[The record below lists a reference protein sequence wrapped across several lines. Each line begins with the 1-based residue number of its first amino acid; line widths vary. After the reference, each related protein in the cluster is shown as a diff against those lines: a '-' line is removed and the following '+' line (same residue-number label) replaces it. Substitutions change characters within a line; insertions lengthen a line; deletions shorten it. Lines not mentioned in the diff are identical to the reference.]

1 MPFFEGIDDIGDV
14 FDEVENLSPK
24 WNLLA
29 TKLRLRN
36 HAVENI
42 QLKYSDGMNSLNET
56 LKEWLKLN
64 YNHQKYGRPSW
75 RRLAEAVW
83 SLDYRLFEEIVR
95 NHAGETMQL
104 LNM

>member
-1 MPFFEGIDDIGDV
+1 M
-14 FDEVENLSPK
+14 ENLSPK

-36 HAVENI
+36 RAVENI
-42 QLKYSDGMNSLNET
+42 QHKYSDDLSSLNEI

-75 RRLAEAVW
+75 RRLAEAVR
-83 SLDYRLFEEIVR
+83 SLDYSLFEEIAR
-95 NHAGETMQL
+95 NHGGEIVLIKWKTIIL
-104 LNM
+104 YTSFDL